1 MKLLFVNPV
10 CLDPRVTDADATVVP
25 QGLYYLA
32 AQMLDAG
39 FEAAILNLAQPSVT
53 DPDSAFAEA
62 LDTFQPDFIGFSVTN
77 PTRFSAMSLARTARQ
92 MRPQTVIVFGG
103 PAPTFMVDYFFPP
116 ARPWILSSKGK
127 VNRPACTGSR
137 PGWTTRQKG
146 SKKWAEF
153 LPDSGSGVQGR
164 KHAQAY
170 RTGPADPGPGSAGAS
185 IPVLYVPAPGHVK
198 GVSGCLHFLW
208 ITPVLGHPKR
218 PVPFSGMVLRGDP
231 NPCRQRHFPFL
242 YQ

>member
-127 VNRPACTGSR
+127 VNRPAWHWFTPWLDNTAERIKKMGRIS
-137 PGWTTRQKG
+137 PGFRVWCSGTETR
-146 SKKWAEF
+146 S
-153 LPDSGSGVQGR
+153 
-164 KHAQAY
+164 
-170 RTGPADPGPGSAGAS
+170 S
-185 IPVLYVPAPGHVK
+185 IPD
-198 GVSGCLHFLW
+198 
-208 ITPVLGHPKR
+208 R
-218 PVPFSGMVLRGDP
+218 PR
-231 NPCRQRHFPFL
+231 
-242 YQ
+242 